1 MFRKLK
7 IQLIL
12 INLILTGLVLVTI
25 FSGIYILMD
34 KSFDNAAY
42 MRMFNIGE
50 IGRIPPQDPHPN
62 RFGSSEDIIVRVDN
76 NGKIKDIFSN
86 YSLSTE
92 NINEIVK
99 EIFNTKENKGTL
111 TYDEFVLRYVK
122 VEKNYGY
129 VIVFSDKSFDNEV
142 LKRLIIISI
151 IVCTVS
157 LIFVLII
164 SLILANIA
172 LKPIINAWEKERAF
186 VADASHELRTPL
198 SVITTNLDIITD
210 RDNENE
216 TIKSQ
221 AKWLNNIKLET
232 KMMTKLIQDL
242 LFLARTDSGKQSI
255 EFFDFDLSSAVL
267 EAIIPFEAVAIK
279 NRINL
284 THKIEPNINF
294 NGDKGR
300 IKQLIAILVDNAIK
314 HTNGDG
320 SVNVDVHRSRNK
332 IEMIVSDTGEGIP
345 EEHINKIFDRFYKVD
360 KSRSKRDGNFG
371 LGLAIAKSIVK
382 EHKGNISVSSVVGKG
397 TTFKIVV

>member
-314 HTNGDG
+314 HTNGGG